1 MGGALATLAALV
13 AVCAVAVPAPG
24 AGRTVGE
31 DDGELTAYVAANATR
46 PFDRLM
52 QHFHRARPD
61 LRARA
66 SYAGTQILLTQL
78 VHGAD
83 ADLFLSADEEH
94 MEQAVEAGLV
104 EEYHPVSRTT
114 EVIVVPRSNPAGVTS
129 LEDLGSKPVKLVIGV
144 DTVPIGIY
152 TRQVLENAARD
163 YGAGFPE
170 DVQRN
175 VVSTETDVKQ
185 VLHKVAMGEA
195 DAGVV
200 YRSDVSGEVRDQVE
214 VVPIPEEYQVTA
226 INYAAVTTTTADPEG
241 ASELLSFIRSPQGQ
255 RVFGHF
261 GYLPVRPP
269 RD

>member
-1 MGGALATLAALV
+1 M
-13 AVCAVAVPAPG
+13 
-24 AGRTVGE
+24 
-31 DDGELTAYVAANATR
+31 
-46 PFDRLM
+46 
-52 QHFHRARPD
+52 
-61 LRARA
+61 
-66 SYAGTQILLTQL
+66 
-78 VHGAD
+78 
-83 ADLFLSADEEH
+83 
-94 MEQAVEAGLV
+94 
-104 EEYHPVSRTT
+104 SRTT
-114 EVIVVPRSNPAGVTS
+114 EVIVVPRSNPSGVTS

-152 TRQVLENAARD
+152 TRQILENAARD
-163 YGAGFPE
+163 YGARFPE
-170 DVQRN
+170 EVQRN

-185 VLHKVAMGEA
+185 VLHKVALGEA